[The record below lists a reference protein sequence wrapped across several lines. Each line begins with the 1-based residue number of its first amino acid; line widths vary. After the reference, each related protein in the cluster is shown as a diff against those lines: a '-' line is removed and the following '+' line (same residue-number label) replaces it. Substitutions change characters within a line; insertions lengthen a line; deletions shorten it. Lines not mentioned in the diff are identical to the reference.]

1 MERHA
6 VLTTIGDDRTGL
18 VDEVTRFVAECG
30 GNLEDS
36 RMVNLHGQFAMMMLV
51 EGSPETI
58 ECLRA
63 RLPELAEASRLH
75 AQLTPAD
82 LGPRAAAPAVPF
94 RLTTA
99 AMDHPGLVQSVS
111 HLMRRARRQHRER
124 RHHPAAGAD
133 HRRAAVRD
141 GDGRLGAGG
150 HAGRRAARG
159 CGRALRRS
167 EHGLAAHRALA
178 QP

>member
-36 RMVNLHGQFAMMMLV
+36 RMVNLHGQFAMVMLV

-75 AQLTPAD
+75 AQITPAD

-111 HLMRRARRQHRER
+111 HLMREHGVNIESVDTTLRQAPITGAPLFEMEMVVSV
-124 RHHPAAGAD
+124 PAATPVAGLREAV
-133 HRRAAVRD
+133 AALCD
-141 GDGRLGAGG
+141 DLNMDWQLT
-150 HAGRRAARG
+150 
-159 CGRALRRS
+159 AL
-167 EHGLAAHRALA
+167 
-178 QP
+178 

>member
-36 RMVNLHGQFAMMMLV
+36 RMVNLHGQFAMVMLV
-51 EGSPETI
+51 EGAPETI
-58 ECLRA
+58 DCLRA
-63 RLPELAEASRLH
+63 RLPELAEASGLH
-75 AQLTPAD
+75 AQMVPAD
-82 LGPRAAAPAVPF
+82 FGQRPAAPAVPF

-111 HLMRRARRQHRER
+111 HLMREQGVNIESADTSLHQAPITGAPLFEMEMILSV
-124 RHHPAAGAD
+124 PAATPVAGL
-133 HRRAAVRD
+133 REAVARLCD
-141 GDGRLGAGG
+141 GLNMDWQLT
-150 HAGRRAARG
+150 
-159 CGRALRRS
+159 AL
-167 EHGLAAHRALA
+167 
-178 QP
+178 